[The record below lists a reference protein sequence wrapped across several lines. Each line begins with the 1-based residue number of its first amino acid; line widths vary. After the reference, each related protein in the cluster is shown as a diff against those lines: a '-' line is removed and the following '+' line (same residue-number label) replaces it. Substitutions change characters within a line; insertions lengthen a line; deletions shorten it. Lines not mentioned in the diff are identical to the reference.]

1 MFLKTFGTSENFT
14 LAKGGYIIKIKPIAK
29 GILLDPFENEFTKP
43 ALEGIKYPIPTPKAM
58 AENIQRVR

>member
-29 GILLDPFENEFTKP
+29 GILLDPFEND
-43 ALEGIKYPIPTPKAM
+43 
-58 AENIQRVR
+58 